1 MIAAP
6 PGLEP
11 AMELDRHS
19 LSPQKEMVRRFYK
32 DMWDHADASLIPEIF
47 HPDFTFRGSLGPVLV
62 GHSQFAD
69 YVRWVTD
76 SLEHYTSDILDLV
89 EEGNRVSGKLRFHG
103 IHRKSLFGAHRA
115 ARLVVWRPDVHFPR
129 RQGRGSLGARRYPWA
144 DRTARSKHECTA
156 GIQRNSCSPLNGS
169 KAAESAYLT
178 APGMTAQTKRSP
190 AG

>member
-11 AMELDRHS
+11 AMELDRRN
-19 LSPQKEMVRRFYK
+19 LSPQKELVRRFYK
-32 DMWDHADASLIPEIF
+32 EMWDHADVALIPEIF

-76 SLEHYTSDILDLV
+76 SLEHYTSDILDLI

-103 IHRKSLFGAHRA
+103 IHRKSLFGRPPTGQHVWWYGTPIFIFRDGKVEDLWVLGDIHGLIG
-115 ARLVVWRPDVHFPR
+115 RLDQSTNAPPEF
-129 RQGRGSLGARRYPWA
+129 
-144 DRTARSKHECTA
+144 
-156 GIQRNSCSPLNGS
+156 
-169 KAAESAYLT
+169 KAAHGNSA
-178 APGMTAQTKRSP
+178 A
-190 AG
+190 